1 MGTVLPFVADLAD
14 PERRAA
20 AAKTLAEHVGAK
32 DLLVFAPDEEVGA
45 LLPAPGFPQTLPG
58 GREWREFVRR
68 CAQEGRAQADLPYP
82 DVATVLPASGIAL
95 RGGAVL
101 VLLGGRPRAELVAQA
116 VAALPLLAAAF
127 RAERK
132 AMAGA
137 GHAAAAVASTRQS
150 EELVARLTQLQGEL
164 QAALRELNEASR
176 LKDEFLATL
185 SHELRTPLNAIVGWA
200 HVLQAGNVDRETTAK
215 AIETIR
221 RSAQA
226 QNQLISDMLDVSRIV
241 AGKLRLEVRPVDL
254 APIIEAALDTV
265 RPSAAAKAVN
275 LVQEIEPAAGP
286 VLGDPDRLQQV
297 VWNLLSNAI
306 KFTPTGGRV
315 RVALTALASELEV
328 TVEDDGPGID
338 PEFLPH
344 VFDRFRQADSSPS
357 RSHGGLGL
365 GLAIVRHLVE
375 LHGGSVRA
383 NNREG
388 GKGAVFYVRLP
399 RHRLPAGGDVAHPEE
414 DTTGS
419 PSWIDDAPSLAGVRV
434 LVVDDEEDARELV
447 ATILTRCGAEVEV
460 ANSASEGLATLQRR
474 RPDVL
479 LSDIEMPD
487 EDGYSLIRRV
497 RSLPGERGGLVPAAA
512 LTAYASAQDRAKA
525 LAAGFDV
532 HVPKP
537 IQPAELVAVVAS
549 LRASKL
555 SG

>member
-1 MGTVLPFVADLAD
+1 MGTVLPFVADMAD

-20 AAKTLAEHVGAK
+20 AARTLAEHLGAK
-32 DLLVFAPDEEVGA
+32 DLLIFALDEDVGA

-68 CAQEGRAQADLPYP
+68 CAQEGRAQGELPYP
-82 DVATVLPASGIAL
+82 EVATVLPASGIAL

-101 VLLGGRPRAELVAQA
+101 VLLGGRPRAELVAQ
-116 VAALPLLAAAF
+116 VVEALPLLAAAF

-137 GHAAAAVASTRQS
+137 GHAAAASTRQT
-150 EELVARLTQLQGEL
+150 EKLVARLTQLQGEL
-164 QAALRELNEASR
+164 QAALRDLNEASR

-200 HVLQAGNVDRETTAK
+200 HVLQAGNLDRETTAK

-254 APIIEAALDTV
+254 APIIEATLDTV
-265 RPSAAAKAVN
+265 RPSAVAKAVN
-275 LVQEIEPAAGP
+275 LVHEMEPAAGP
-286 VLGDPDRLQQV
+286 VLGDPDRIQQV

-315 RVALTALASELEV
+315 RVALTALASDLEV
-328 TVEDDGPGID
+328 TVEDDGRGID

-399 RHRLPAGGDVAHPEE
+399 RHRVPTGGDVAHPEGA
-414 DTTGS
+414 TTGS

-460 ANSASEGLATLQRR
+460 AHSASEGLVTLERR

>member
-1 MGTVLPFVADLAD
+1 MGTVLPFVAELAD
-14 PERRAA
+14 LERRTA
-20 AAKTLAEHVGAK
+20 AAKMLAEHVGAK
-32 DLLVFAPDEEVGA
+32 DLLIFAPDEEVGA

-68 CAQEGRAQADLPYP
+68 CAQEGRAQAELPYP

-101 VLLGGRPRAELVAQA
+101 VLLGGRPRDELVAQA
-116 VAALPLLAAAF
+116 VEALPLLAAAF

-132 AMAGA
+132 ATAGA

-150 EELVARLTQLQGEL
+150 EKLVARLTQLQGEL

-185 SHELRTPLNAIVGWA
+185 SHELRTPLNAIIGWA
-200 HVLQAGNVDRETTAK
+200 HVLQAGNLDRETTAK

-221 RSAQA
+221 RSAQS

-241 AGKLRLEVRPVDL
+241 AGKLRLEVRPVEL
-254 APIIEAALDTV
+254 APIIDATLDTV
-265 RPSAAAKAVN
+265 RPAAVAKAVN
-275 LVQEIEPAAGP
+275 LVHEMEPAAGP
-286 VLGDPDRLQQV
+286 VLGDPDRIQQV

-315 RVALTALASELEV
+315 RVALTALASDLEV

-383 NNREG
+383 HNREG
-388 GKGAVFYVRLP
+388 GKGAVFSVRLP
-399 RHRLPAGGDVAHPEE
+399 RHRLPAGGDVAHPEGA
-414 DTTGS
+414 GS

-447 ATILTRCGAEVEV
+447 TTILTRCGAEVVV
-460 ANSASEGLATLQRR
+460 AHSASEGLATLQRR

-487 EDGYSLIRRV
+487 EDGYSLIRKV
-497 RSLPGERGGLVPAAA
+497 RSLSGERGGLVPAAA
-512 LTAYASAQDRAKA
+512 LTAYASTHDRAKA
-525 LAAGFDV
+525 LAAGFDI

-537 IQPAELVAVVAS
+537 VHPAELVAVVAS

-555 SG
+555 RG